1 MIIDLKDTNKMKL
14 ILKTLFSAVIISFVS
29 CITETK
35 KDDAVISTDVINVPA
50 TASGKPAVI
59 GSSPVMVF
67 NEEKHDFGK
76 ITQGEKVSFSFIF
89 KNTGGSDLVISS
101 AQGSCGCTVPLYPK
115 QPIKAGQESKIDVVF
130 NSEGKSGLVQKT
142 VTLVTNCNPSTK
154 ILTISSTIIVP
165 EEE

>member
-1 MIIDLKDTNKMKL
+1 MKMKVFFVATIGTL
-14 ILKTLFSAVIISFVS
+14 ILFMSS
-29 CITETK
+29 CASEVK
-35 KDDAVISTDVINVPA
+35 KDEVVPGVSTDVINVPS
-50 TASGKPAVI
+50 TASDKPAEP
-59 GSSPVMVF
+59 GSAALITF

-76 ITQGEKVSFSFIF
+76 ITQGEKVSYSFVF

-101 AQGSCGCTVPLYPK
+101 AQGSCGCTVPSYPHVPVK
-115 QPIKAGQESKIDVVF
+115 PGETSKIDVVF

-154 ILTISSTIIVP
+154 VLTISATVIVP